1 MLTGVS
7 RNTDRYTEEIRRG
20 GAGAEPGAAQPWGDR
35 RGAERGGGF
44 RMGELG
50 PVKRDGRRDSADGR
64 SRVMRGVRSRLG
76 SARLGSA
83 LGPHVQR
90 RSWFSHSA
98 AAESTRLLMRA

>member
-1 MLTGVS
+1 MRSPERPNRGGIG
-7 RNTDRYTEEIRRG
+7 EERRG
-20 GAGAEPGAAQPWGDR
+20 
-35 RGAERGGGF
+35 GGGF